1 MEQKKYDFSKMEE
14 SKVITDEVQVR
25 FKKGLGSN
33 IFIIGLSGTGKSSS
47 SIRLGELLI
56 ERTEK
61 KIKMTIVSSLLELL
75 DAIRGSKLGDIIVVE
90 EVSVL
95 FSSRRSMAKDNVSV
109 NQIFDTIRKKQLCLI
124 SNAPILGSIDSHM
137 RAMGH
142 MIIETLRINKS
153 QGVVISKTF
162 RLQTNPRSGKTY
174 FHRFTN
180 KGRDVHRIFTRKPNS
195 KTWED
200 YESKKDKSM
209 DKLYE
214 RLKHEQEE
222 KENKAIKSMM
232 KNQKVNIRKLTA
244 LELETHNLINVKGL
258 SQKEVAKSLGV
269 DVSVISRRLQNITN
283 KSKIS
288 KEIEENGNK
297 NKGKPPLT

>member
-1 MEQKKYDFSKMEE
+1 
-14 SKVITDEVQVR
+14 
-25 FKKGLGSN
+25 
-33 IFIIGLSGTGKSSS
+33 
-47 SIRLGELLI
+47 
-56 ERTEK
+56 
-61 KIKMTIVSSLLELL
+61 
-75 DAIRGSKLGDIIVVE
+75 
-90 EVSVL
+90 
-95 FSSRRSMAKDNVSV
+95 
-109 NQIFDTIRKKQLCLI
+109 QLCLI